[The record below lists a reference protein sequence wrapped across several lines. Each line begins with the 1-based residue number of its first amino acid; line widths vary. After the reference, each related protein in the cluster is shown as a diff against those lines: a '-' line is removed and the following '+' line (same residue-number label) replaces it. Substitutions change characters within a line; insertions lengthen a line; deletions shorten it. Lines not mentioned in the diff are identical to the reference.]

1 MTKDLRRKNTKI
13 EVVDEPEIQ
22 YAASAK
28 LFEEIQSWLSARGGV
43 DKKSERDSAI
53 YYDTTNFRL
62 LREGIEYRV
71 KEKGSGFRHDMKTPL
86 DTHDRAVVP
95 DANDILW
102 RKEMKFK
109 TSTNKPS
116 LAAFFG
122 QTILEPVRERVIDFF
137 DKRLEPK
144 FRSSFFKHKVDY
156 ETGCGASRVEYSFQ
170 TGHMETPDG
179 TQKGKLLYI
188 LELELRDG
196 DEKGLLDEKRELE
209 RVFGPKGLRLLP
221 DRKIMLGFE
230 LLVPSM
236 SKEQLR
242 SYEDAK
248 DRNGSL
254 GEAESCI
261 LRSKAMASSGLRST
275 V

>member
-1 MTKDLRRKNTKI
+1 MTKALRRKNTKI
-13 EVVDEPEIQ
+13 DVVDEPEIQ
-22 YAASAK
+22 YAANAQ
-28 LFEEIQSWLSARGGV
+28 LFKEIEAWLSVRGGI

-71 KEKGSGFRHDMKTPL
+71 KEKGDKFRHDMKTPL
-86 DTHDRAVVP
+86 DTHDRAVLP
-95 DANDILW
+95 DSNDILW
-102 RKEMKFK
+102 RKEMKFR

-116 LAAFFG
+116 LGAFFG
-122 QTILEPVRERVIDFF
+122 QSILEPVRERVIDFF

-156 ETGCGASRVEYSFQ
+156 ETACGSSRVEYSFQ

-179 TQKGKLLYI
+179 AQKGKLLYI

-209 RVFGPKGLRLLP
+209 RVFGPQGLKLLP
-221 DRKIMLGFE
+221 ERKVILGFE

-236 SKEQLR
+236 SREQQR

-248 DRNGSL
+248 RRNDPQGCDVSRHPL
-254 GEAESCI
+254 SEAMI
-261 LRSKAMASSGLRST
+261 AHI
-275 V
+275 